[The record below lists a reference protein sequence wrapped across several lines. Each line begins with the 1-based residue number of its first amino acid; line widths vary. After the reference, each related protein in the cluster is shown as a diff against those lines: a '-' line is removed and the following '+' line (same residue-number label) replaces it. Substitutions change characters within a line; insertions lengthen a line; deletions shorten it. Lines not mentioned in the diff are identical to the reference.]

1 MQKHISMTVKVVAPP
16 EENLNSKLEIAQKR
30 KSASKVFPIMKNF

>member
-1 MQKHISMTVKVVAPP
+1 MQKHISMTVKVAPP